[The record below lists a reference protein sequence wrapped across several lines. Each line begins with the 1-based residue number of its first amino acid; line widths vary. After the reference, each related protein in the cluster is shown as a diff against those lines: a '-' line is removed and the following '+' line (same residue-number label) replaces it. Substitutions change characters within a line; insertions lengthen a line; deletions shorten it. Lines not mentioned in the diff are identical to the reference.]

1 MGLKKSGLKK
11 ENSSPQ
17 DSGLFGVIDKVIP
30 PILRKKTIKDP
41 QIPLNYRARKLALVS
56 VLEGEYRKAKTIT
69 LIRRTPMR

>member
-11 ENSSPQ
+11 ENSRPQ

-30 PILRKKTIKDP
+30 AILRKKTIKDP
-41 QIPLNYRARKLALVS
+41 QIPLNYKARKLAQGS
-56 VLEGEYRKAKTIT
+56 VLEAEYRKAKAIT